1 MFLIGA
7 IKPIAEKK
15 LKLVLYLRDCLGEGS
30 RESTK

>member
-15 LKLVLYLRDCLGEGS
+15 FITCFIFYSLVEGS
-30 RESTK
+30 RENTK